1 MKLADTGRG
10 FTLIELLAALLVL
23 ALLALMSYRAMG
35 AVLDARSHVAR
46 ETEKWQRVA
55 AFNARFEQD
64 IRLAVPRPVRN
75 GAGKRPAWMGNSSAS
90 PGLLL
95 EFTRFASAEGV
106 DAPRRVAYALNER
119 QEIELW
125 LWSGIDL
132 AFDTLPTRHILL
144 NGVRQFEIQYLTAD
158 NRWVVAWP
166 KSPEDSQ
173 LPKAVRLQLTLASGE
188 EIVRIFALNS

>member
-1 MKLADTGRG
+1 MKLGETARG
-10 FTLIELLAALLVL
+10 FTLIELLTALLVL
-23 ALLALMSYRAMG
+23 ALLALMSYRALG
-35 AVLDARSHVAR
+35 AVLDARSHVTQ
-46 ETEKWQRVA
+46 ETEKWQRVGT
-55 AFNARFEQD
+55 FYARFEQD

-75 GAGKRPAWMGNSSAS
+75 GAGRRPAWTGSLPAS

-125 LWSGIDL
+125 LWSGLDL
-132 AFDTLPTRHILL
+132 ASDALPTRHALL
-144 NGVRQFEIQYLTAD
+144 SGVREFEIQYLTVD
-158 NRWVVAWP
+158 HRWVLEWP
-166 KSPEDSQ
+166 TSPENSQ
-173 LPKAVRLQLTLASGE
+173 LPKAVRLQLTLVSGE